1 MSFPTSARTN
11 NKWAVAHLGTIQAAP
26 IDCDPQ
32 SELTGWLLFDTV
44 HADEAENTSPFA
56 GADESVF
63 GRVGQVLVMSF
74 RNASKSA
81 LASLPS
87 VRCHSAGGAGASS
100 VSDDPVVRN

>member
-44 HADEAENTSPFA
+44 HADEAETPARSLA
-56 GADESVF
+56 RMRACSD
-63 GRVGQVLVMSF
+63 VLVRSWSCRFAM
-74 RNASKSA
+74 RP
-81 LASLPS
+81 SL
-87 VRCHSAGGAGASS
+87 R
-100 VSDDPVVRN
+100 